1 MTRRKKVCLLTAALI
16 VLALCVAL
24 FSNMTDMRFAHSGAV
39 VCPEDHEGK
48 NVVSHP
54 ISDEDLQTIKK
65 LLNHHILYQDSPACG
80 FTESIAITFNDG
92 EETFCLAMDSCE
104 KIYWVGKDRF
114 FSLSARDYRQL
125 AEIAA
130 KYGMRFFAFL

>member
-65 LLNHHILYQDSPACG
+65 LFNHRILYQDHPSCG
-80 FTESIAITFNDG
+80 FFETVAITFNDG
-92 EETFCLAMDSCE
+92 EETFCPAGDSCE
-104 KIYWVGKDRF
+104 IIYWVERDRY
-114 FSLSARDYRQL
+114 FSLPAKDYQEF

-130 KYGMRFFAFL
+130 KYGMKFFAFF